1 MNFDFSDDQK
11 ALRNQSRRFLE
22 SACSMQRLRRILDNN
37 EATYDRELWKSIAEQ
52 GWLGACIREEHG
64 GLGLSHLEL
73 CVLSEELGR
82 VLAPIPFASTLYL
95 FAEALML
102 AGSEDQKL
110 SYLPRIARGD
120 LIGAVAGDDW
130 IGSTTPLA
138 QNRRT
143 GFDNVGVT
151 AQDCRLN
158 GIKSAVIDGGIAD
171 AGIVLAI
178 EQDLLSLFIVNLNA
192 KGVARK
198 NVRTLDPTRDCAQWQ
213 FGDVLAERLGSPG
226 QGSKIL
232 ETVFD
237 KAAVLIAFEQLGGAD
252 RCLEMAGL
260 YAADRYAF
268 GKPIGSFQAIKHKLV
283 DVFVK
288 NELARGNCYFG
299 AWALNTN
306 AIQLPIAA
314 SAARV
319 AASDAF
325 WHASKENIQT
335 HGGIGY
341 TWESDCHLFYRRAC
355 QLSTS
360 IASPEIWKERL
371 VSHLEYQAA
380 E

>member
-1 MNFDFSDDQK
+1 
-11 ALRNQSRRFLE
+11 
-22 SACSMQRLRRILDNN
+22 MQRLRRILDNN

-82 VLAPIPFASTLYL
+82 VLAPIPFASTVYL

-130 IGSTTPLA
+130 IGSIIPLA

-143 GFDNVGVT
+143 SFDNVGVT

-171 AGIVLAI
+171 AGIVLAR

-198 NVRTLDPTRDCAQWQ
+198 KVRTLDPTRDCAQWQ
-213 FGDVLAERLGSPG
+213 FGEVLAERLGRPG

-288 NELARGNCYFG
+288 NELARANCYFG

-355 QLSTS
+355 LLSTA

-371 VSHLEYQAA
+371 VSHLEYQA
-380 E
+380 EE

>member
-1 MNFDFSDDQK
+1 M
-11 ALRNQSRRFLE
+11 
-22 SACSMQRLRRILDNN
+22 
-37 EATYDRELWKSIAEQ
+37 
-52 GWLGACIREEHG
+52 
-64 GLGLSHLEL
+64 
-73 CVLSEELGR
+73 
-82 VLAPIPFASTLYL
+82 
-95 FAEALML
+95 
-102 AGSEDQKL
+102 
-110 SYLPRIARGD
+110 
-120 LIGAVAGDDW
+120 
-130 IGSTTPLA
+130 
-138 QNRRT
+138 
-143 GFDNVGVT
+143 
-151 AQDCRLN
+151 
-158 GIKSAVIDGGIAD
+158 
-171 AGIVLAI
+171 
-178 EQDLLSLFIVNLNA
+178 NLNA

-198 NVRTLDPTRDCAQWQ
+198 KVRTLDPTRDCAQWQ
-213 FGDVLAERLGSPG
+213 FGEVLAERLGRPG

-288 NELARGNCYFG
+288 NELARANCYFG

-355 QLSTS
+355 LLSTA

-371 VSHLEYQAA
+371 VSHLEYQA
-380 E
+380 EE